1 MSTAQVS
8 VTWAQALAWRLE
20 RQLLAPVGSESV
32 AGVVRRLAAVP
43 SFDESLAELA
53 VRVRR
58 STSRPGE
65 LARALADGTVI
76 KAFTFRG
83 SMHYLAPEEGGAYLT
98 IRAAG
103 RQWERTSWVEHYR
116 LTAEAWPAFRAA
128 VRDALTA
135 GPLTVA
141 ELGEALT
148 RHREFRHLGPVF
160 DEGAGTLIKPL
171 TWQGDMSL
179 GSPRDGRHT
188 FQRLDTNPR
197 WRVWTLAE
205 AGPFAVWSYLR
216 SYGPATREH
225 VHHWLGM
232 LSAGTKRV
240 DGWLAEVAD
249 DLVPVDIEGTTAYV
263 VREDADTLAAARPT
277 QAVRLLPGHD
287 QWVMAPGTDDTRLVP
302 AACRQAVT
310 RKANLILVGGV
321 VRGTWAVRGDDLA
334 LTWADDGRSPQAV
347 EEAVVEEVRRLAEI
361 LGRPRSA

>member
-32 AGVVRRLAAVP
+32 AGVVRRLGAVP

-58 STSRPGE
+58 SRSRPGE

-83 SMHYLAPEEGGAYLT
+83 SMHHLAPEEGGAYLT

-148 RHREFRHLGPVF
+148 RHREYRHLGPVF

-205 AGPFAVWSYLR
+205 AGPFAVRSYLR

-249 DLVPVDIEGTTAYV
+249 DLVRSTSRGPWPTSYARTPTPSLRRGQLRRCGSCPATTSGSWRRA
-263 VREDADTLAAARPT
+263 PT
-277 QAVRLLPGHD
+277 TPGS
-287 QWVMAPGTDDTRLVP
+287 
-302 AACRQAVT
+302 
-310 RKANLILVGGV
+310 
-321 VRGTWAVRGDDLA
+321 
-334 LTWADDGRSPQAV
+334 SPQRAD
-347 EEAVVEEVRRLAEI
+347 
-361 LGRPRSA
+361 RP